1 MKSEFEKIFE
11 QLADFRTLAGYD
23 GWMIGACVYAQREA
37 AGERVSDT
45 EFGCENDLTVVQNQ
59 KIKIQNSCK
68 SEIVRK
74 TSSFAVMRN
83 QMEEDGILYQLELH
97 VVKPEVQEI
106 DTSRQVV
113 IEETAGITEK
123 PEVQGAVSSRQAGME
138 KNMDMNVEKSKPEE
152 WRMDLHHSVGT
163 EETADTS
170 EGKTFSFTHSDIFR
184 FVDAVGDTNS
194 IHRTAHAVVPGLLMV
209 EWMLDMWM
217 RKQPETETDVEL
229 QAGMKNEMRAGAQ
242 AGMKNEMQAGVQVES
257 QNEMQAGMPD
267 RGTFICRFR
276 FEKPVYVDERLH
288 VEIRNTRGKQIY
300 ECKREDKEIVWN
312 MRIL

>member
-45 EFGCENDLTVVQNQ
+45 EFGCGNDLTVVQNQ

-68 SEIVRK
+68 SEIVKK
-74 TSSFAVMRN
+74 TASFAVMRN
-83 QMEEDGILYQLELH
+83 QIEEDGIVYQLELH
-97 VVKPEVQEI
+97 VV
-106 DTSRQVV
+106 R
-113 IEETAGITEK
+113 
-123 PEVQGAVSSRQAGME
+123 PEVQGAVTSKQEGME
-138 KNMDMNVEKSKPEE
+138 KNMGMNVEKSKPEE
-152 WRMDLHHSVGT
+152 RRMDLHHSVGM
-163 EETADTS
+163 EEIADTG
-170 EGKTFSFTHSDIFR
+170 EGKTFSFTHSDILR
-184 FVDAVGDTNS
+184 FAEAVGDTNS

-209 EWMLDMWM
+209 ERMLDMWM
-217 RKQPETETDVEL
+217 KKQPETETDVEL
-229 QAGMKNEMRAGAQ
+229 QAGMR
-242 AGMKNEMQAGVQVES
+242 AGMKNEMQVET

-267 RGTFICRFR
+267 SGTFICRFR

-288 VEIRNTRGKQIY
+288 VEIRNTRGKQVY

>member
-83 QMEEDGILYQLELH
+83 QMEENGILYQLELH
-97 VVKPEVQEI
+97 VVKPEVQ
-106 DTSRQVV
+106 
-113 IEETAGITEK
+113 
-123 PEVQGAVSSRQAGME
+123 GAVTSKQAGME
-138 KNMDMNVEKSKPEE
+138 ENMGMNVEKSKPEE
-152 WRMDLHHSVGT
+152 RQMDLHHSVET
-163 EETADTS
+163 EETADTG
-170 EGKTFSFTHSDIFR
+170 EGKTFSFTHSDILR

-209 EWMLDMWM
+209 ERMLDMWM
-217 RKQPETETDVEL
+217 KKQPETETDVEL
-229 QAGMKNEMRAGAQ
+229 QAGMR
-242 AGMKNEMQAGVQVES
+242 AGMKNEMQAGVQVET

-267 RGTFICRFR
+267 GKTFICRFR
-276 FEKPVYVDERLH
+276 FEKPVFVDEKLQVQART
-288 VEIRNTRGKQIY
+288 ERGKQVY

>member
-1 MKSEFEKIFE
+1 MKSEFEKTFE
-11 QLADFRTLAGYD
+11 QLADFHTLAGYD

-37 AGERVSDT
+37 AEERVSGT
-45 EFGCENDLTVVQNQ
+45 EFGCGNDLTVVQNQ

-68 SEIVRK
+68 SEIVKK
-74 TSSFAVMRN
+74 TASFAVMRN
-83 QMEEDGILYQLELH
+83 QIEEDGIVYQLELH
-97 VVKPEVQEI
+97 VV
-106 DTSRQVV
+106 R
-113 IEETAGITEK
+113 
-123 PEVQGAVSSRQAGME
+123 PEVQGAVTSKQEGME
-138 KNMDMNVEKSKPEE
+138 KNMAMNEEKSKLEE
-152 WRMDLHHSVGT
+152 RRMDLHHSVGT
-163 EETADTS
+163 EETADTG
-170 EGKTFSFTHSDIFR
+170 EGKTFSFTHSDILR
-184 FVDAVGDTNS
+184 FVDAVGDMNS

-229 QAGMKNEMRAGAQ
+229 KAGMKNKMH
-242 AGMKNEMQAGVQVES
+242 AGVQVET

-267 RGTFICRFR
+267 SKTFICRFR

-288 VEIRNTRGKQIY
+288 VEARNTRGKQVY

>member
-1 MKSEFEKIFE
+1 MKNEFEKIFE
-11 QLADFRTLAGYD
+11 QLADFRTLSGYD
-23 GWMIGACVYAQREA
+23 GWMIGACVYEQQEA
-37 AGERVSDT
+37 AGERVSGT
-45 EFGCENDLTVVQNQ
+45 EFGCGNDLTVVQNQ
-59 KIKIQNSCK
+59 NIKIQNSCK
-68 SEIVRK
+68 SGIVRK

-97 VVKPEVQEI
+97 VVKPEVQ
-106 DTSRQVV
+106 
-113 IEETAGITEK
+113 
-123 PEVQGAVSSRQAGME
+123 GAVTSKQAGME
-138 KNMDMNVEKSKPEE
+138 KNMGMNVEKSKPQER
-152 WRMDLHHSVGT
+152 RMDLHHSVET
-163 EETADTS
+163 EETADTG
-170 EGKTFSFTHSDIFR
+170 EGKTFSFTHFDILR

-209 EWMLDMWM
+209 ERMLDMWM
-217 RKQPETETDVEL
+217 KKQPETETDVEL
-229 QAGMKNEMRAGAQ
+229 QAGMR
-242 AGMKNEMQAGVQVES
+242 AGMKNEMQAGVQVET

-267 RGTFICRFR
+267 SGTFICRFR